1 MFEHSGVMSGAELEE
16 VQRVFDRVRSQSW
29 FLRDE
34 TRELDLGSY
43 LLHLYSYGIRDANL
57 LYETCAR
64 SAFERIS
71 AKAA

>member
-1 MFEHSGVMSGAELEE
+1 MFQHSGVMSGAELEE
-16 VQRVFDRVRSQSW
+16 VQQVFDRVRSQPW
-29 FLRDE
+29 FLCDDAN
-34 TRELDLGSY
+34 ELELGSY